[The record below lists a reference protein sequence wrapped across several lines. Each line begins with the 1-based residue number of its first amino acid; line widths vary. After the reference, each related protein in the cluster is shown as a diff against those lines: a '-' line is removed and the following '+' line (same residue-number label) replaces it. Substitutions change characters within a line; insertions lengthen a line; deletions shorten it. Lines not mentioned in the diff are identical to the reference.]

1 MIEAAL
7 ADLDPSES
15 SLGSWADECERADAA
30 LAATEAQLGRTGDRP
45 EMDAALAAAES
56 WMEKEDRELLAAL
69 EAAMATLH
77 HHPPPPPIEAREPA
91 SRQGEGGPTEAS
103 AAAAEQRPQGL
114 GGRIKEVAPAVKQ
127 GTQAVGESATRGNKQ
142 CPTGTEGEEDE
153 IQVVGVH
160 QGGLTLPARVKEGRY
175 D

>member
-1 MIEAAL
+1 MAL

-77 HHPPPPPIEAREPA
+77 PHPPPPPNR
-91 SRQGEGGPTEAS
+91 S
-103 AAAAEQRPQGL
+103 QR
-114 GGRIKEVAPAVKQ
+114 
-127 GTQAVGESATRGNKQ
+127 
-142 CPTGTEGEEDE
+142 TG
-153 IQVVGVH
+153 
-160 QGGLTLPARVKEGRY
+160 LPARGRWA
-175 D
+175 DRSVRCRCRAAPTGVGRED

>member
-69 EAAMATLH
+69 EAAMAML
-77 HHPPPPPIEAREPA
+77 PGKGKVG
-91 SRQGEGGPTEAS
+91 RQKRPLPLPSSAHRGWEGG
-103 AAAAEQRPQGL
+103 L
-114 GGRIKEVAPAVKQ
+114 KK
-127 GTQAVGESATRGNKQ
+127 
-142 CPTGTEGEEDE
+142 
-153 IQVVGVH
+153 
-160 QGGLTLPARVKEGRY
+160 
-175 D
+175 